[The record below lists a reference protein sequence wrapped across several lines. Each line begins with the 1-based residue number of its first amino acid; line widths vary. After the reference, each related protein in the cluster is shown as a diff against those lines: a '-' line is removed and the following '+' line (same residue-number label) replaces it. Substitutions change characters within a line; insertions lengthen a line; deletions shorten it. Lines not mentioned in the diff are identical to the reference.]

1 MTGSGITMTPDK
13 RNGFKDMDLAP
24 VLMAIICG
32 FLAAF
37 IVVAKPILAPAVV
50 AGFLVLVFSARYAEI
65 PLAFFVFSF
74 AIPAQKTLAGLP
86 LNMADGMIVLW
97 GAAWPLLMI
106 SRGRDI
112 KIPFI
117 IWAALP
123 LLIAA
128 TLSLFVAVNPG
139 GALKQVIRLVEW
151 FVILPVLMMSL
162 RPDKAFWERVSL
174 LFLVVPSFFALDG
187 VVEYLNHGN
196 SITKMLHIPV
206 PIPDEHKS
214 QIRHTFDVSG
224 RAGSAFGGAQGLAMY
239 LAVMMSVVISV
250 ILFPARPVFRKLGIA
265 ALLLCAAGMFFTKSR
280 GGLLGTL
287 VMLTVLILTRA
298 PKLGLTIII
307 TGILAV
313 GGGVFFLLL
322 VYGWDGT
329 VAGLIPGRPEAVLDR
344 LIIWTRAIK
353 VFTDH
358 PLFGVGFGGFHD
370 EVYRTGGIALNVGL
384 GYESLHCHNTY
395 LEVLTGTGLVGFLSY
410 LTFLAACMT
419 KLVSLW
425 VNRKGLPSDGFIL
438 AAIAAQ
444 GAYMMFGMVDMLF
457 LQNMHFMLLTI
468 LTLGFMAGQRE
479 PEPVKETTP

>member
-1 MTGSGITMTPDK
+1 
-13 RNGFKDMDLAP
+13 
-24 VLMAIICG
+24 
-32 FLAAF
+32 
-37 IVVAKPILAPAVV
+37 
-50 AGFLVLVFSARYAEI
+50 
-65 PLAFFVFSF
+65 
-74 AIPAQKTLAGLP
+74 
-86 LNMADGMIVLW
+86 
-97 GAAWPLLMI
+97 
-106 SRGRDI
+106 
-112 KIPFI
+112 
-117 IWAALP
+117 
-123 LLIAA
+123 
-128 TLSLFVAVNPG
+128 
-139 GALKQVIRLVEW
+139 
-151 FVILPVLMMSL
+151 
-162 RPDKAFWERVSL
+162 
-174 LFLVVPSFFALDG
+174 
-187 VVEYLNHGN
+187 
-196 SITKMLHIPV
+196 
-206 PIPDEHKS
+206 
-214 QIRHTFDVSG
+214 
-224 RAGSAFGGAQGLAMY
+224 
-239 LAVMMSVVISV
+239 
-250 ILFPARPVFRKLGIA
+250 
-265 ALLLCAAGMFFTKSR
+265 AAGMFFTKSR